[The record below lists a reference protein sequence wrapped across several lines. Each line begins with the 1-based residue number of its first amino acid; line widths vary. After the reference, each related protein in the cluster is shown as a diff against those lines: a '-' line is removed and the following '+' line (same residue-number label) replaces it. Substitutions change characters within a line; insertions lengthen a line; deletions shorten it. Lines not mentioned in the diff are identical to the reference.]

1 MTTNNQNIKL
11 INKYFSSKMKVLKDN
26 IQLLDTTIADWN
38 TELTKWYKKRLSN
51 PRHSDMDNLCKT
63 VIREYSET
71 LRTLKNQRKYCIQE
85 YTELKN
91 TQKVLHRAIEERWMN
106 GFADG
111 VRFVMDSYDTREEDK

>member
-11 INKYFSSKMKVLKDN
+11 INKYFSSKLKVLKDN
-26 IQLLDTTIADWN
+26 IKLLDTTIADWT
-38 TELTKWYKKRLSN
+38 TELTKWYENRMSS
-51 PRHSDMDNLCKT
+51 PRHSDMDNLYKNA
-63 VIREYSET
+63 IKEYSET
-71 LRTLKNQRKYCIQE
+71 LRTLKNQRKYCIQQ

-111 VRFVMDSYDTREEDK
+111 VKFSLEANGDEIY